1 MAERSFGRTR
11 PTPAT
16 RGILS
21 EAPKLLAPV
30 AIAYGLQ
37 LEHHGMEAR
46 GVLWRNEENQR
57 LRFEVLASII
67 EADDDKGGVTIN
79 DLGCGYGA
87 LFTFL
92 QDLPAMNGGTYY
104 GYDISEDMVKAARQ
118 SIEDPRATFSLSLLA
133 THCADYSFASGT
145 YNLKLDNDEAAWKKY
160 VKESLIHLWART
172 ERALAFNMLS
182 VYGSESQSGLLYAD
196 PGEFL
201 DFCIREISPNA
212 VLFHDYSPIDWTIW
226 LRKQAGGSRRRVR
239 TAPY

>member
-1 MAERSFGRTR
+1 MAGRSFGRTQ
-11 PTPAT
+11 PTPVT
-16 RGILS
+16 QGLLS

-30 AIAYGLQ
+30 ATAYGLQ

-57 LRFEVLASII
+57 MRFEVLAGII
-67 EADDDKGGVTIN
+67 EADDDKGGITVN

-87 LFTFL
+87 FFTFL
-92 QDLPAMNGGTYY
+92 EGRPAMNGGTYH

-118 SIEDPRATFSLSLLA
+118 SIQDPRATFSHSLVA
-133 THCADYSFASGT
+133 THYADYSFASGT
-145 YNLKLDNDEAAWKKY
+145 YNLKLDNDETAWKKY

-182 VYGSESQSGLLYAD
+182 VHGSESQSGLLYAD
-196 PGEFL
+196 PGEFF
-201 DFCIREISPNA
+201 DFCIREISPNV

-226 LRKQAGGSRRRVR
+226 LRK
-239 TAPY
+239 